1 MNFLKNIIFFSY
13 IKNKGIRRICYIV
26 SFFIFVWFMYIS
38 ITEDQIYKGIDNLYP
53 NFQSFNSDV
62 YHSSRNR
69 NRTESKRK
77 YRKKIYDCASSYMKK
92 KGFPI
97 FVVNV
102 MSSNEDIIGKGIS
115 CHLDFYNSYYNNS
128 FDDCNRLKEI
138 KGKPVHL
145 KCGPFETYEHSN
157 AEGALIWLIKLLLFT
172 YFPFIVCVATDVA
185 YKLLKVVVMWIYQ
198 GFKESSK
205 Q

>member
-38 ITEDQIYKGIDNLYP
+38 ITKDQIYKGIDNLYP

-62 YHSSRNR
+62 YHSWRNR
-69 NRTESKRK
+69 GRTELKMK
-77 YRKKIYDCASSYMKK
+77 YWKKIDNCANSYIKK
-92 KGFPI
+92 KGFPR
-97 FVVNV
+97 FLVND
-102 MSSNEDIIGKGIS
+102 MTANEDIIGKGIF
-115 CHLDFYNSYYNNS
+115 CHIGFYNNS

-138 KGKPVHL
+138 KRKPVHL
-145 KCGPFETYEHSN
+145 KCGPFETYKHSN

-185 YKLLKVVVMWIYQ
+185 YRLLKVVIMWIYQ
-198 GFKESSK
+198 GFKE
-205 Q
+205 